1 MKSLILKSLL
11 FLIFTQAHS
20 MQFPCKKEESLRILV
35 LKKQM
40 TTYHQKEPLGQF
52 HEDRRTFDQF
62 FQKRLQAVKPQEK

>member
-1 MKSLILKSLL
+1 
-11 FLIFTQAHS
+11 